1 MIYDIAGLFSNYTD
15 EQLQS
20 MFTKAQL
27 KEMYVQVYGS
37 NPLSSMNKMDIILRF
52 RKRFHGLQRTMDII
66 NMGYIQGK

>member
-1 MIYDIAGLFSNYTD
+1 MIYDIEGLFSNYTD

-37 NPLSSMNKMDIILRF
+37 NPLSYMSKMDIILRF
-52 RKRFHGLQRTMDII
+52 RKRFHGIQRTIDII
-66 NMGYIQGK
+66 AMGHINSK